1 MCCGNKRCKTCDHI
15 FVGSSFTSN
24 LTGRCYNVTCAGKNM
39 NCGTKN
45 IIYLISCR
53 KCAVQYV
60 GETSQTLRSR
70 FNNHRNRLK
79 QLCGLYLYH
88 HFNSDSHTLD
98 DISIMPIEEVVLEP
112 GDSMTL
118 PSKRLQRE
126 EFWLRVVFC
135 ISLWLE

>member
-1 MCCGNKRCKTCDHI
+1 M
-15 FVGSSFTSN
+15 
-24 LTGRCYNVTCAGKNM
+24 
-39 NCGTKN
+39 
-45 IIYLISCR
+45 
-53 KCAVQYV
+53 

-126 EFWLRVVFC
+126 EFWYRELCTVYPCGCCGVQWWSGVHGMQVHCCLPCAPRVYSIRIDYCILVFT
-135 ISLWLE
+135 ILPVL